1 MRAARYAGRLGFTL
15 EPATERAARASA
27 PALDIASARVA
38 GELRRLLEEED
49 AAAGLRSL
57 GGLGVPWVADPAA
70 LAAVDAAHARPGAP
84 DVPRWAARLGAS
96 VAPDAADRAALPGW
110 AVATA
115 RALRDGMAAA
125 RALRDGAPPSEA
137 DRTLLALRPP
147 SVLGALA
154 VGGPAVLGWWE
165 RDRHRGPAID
175 GADLV
180 AAGVAPGPAIGRA
193 LAAVRA
199 AVIDG
204 TVGGRDEQLAL
215 ALRLA
220 REQP

>member
-1 MRAARYAGRLGFTL
+1 
-15 EPATERAARASA
+15 
-27 PALDIASARVA
+27 
-38 GELRRLLEEED
+38 
-49 AAAGLRSL
+49 
-57 GGLGVPWVADPAA
+57 
-70 LAAVDAAHARPGAP
+70 
-84 DVPRWAARLGAS
+84 VPRWAARLGAS

-180 AAGVAPGPAIGRA
+180 AAGVAPGPVIGRA

-220 REQP
+220 RGEA